1 MNKRDILK
9 MRLKQI
15 RERSGIN
22 QKEIATKIGVT
33 PMTIHRWESLKQD
46 NIPDIMELQA
56 FAEACDVNVG
66 EFFGDG
72 DAVSGNEKSPPA
84 QEPNGQSLPIY
95 EYSGLKK
102 FGLNDATSK
111 RKLLI
116 SSNVILSGDGEMD
129 GFFAISQDESFRLGK
144 YGFTQDVQIVVIDPV
159 QEIVEDGKIYL
170 VFYNG
175 STYLRRVMRIP
186 GGGYSISNDDG
197 TDDITPLLAESGK
210 FTILG
215 KVVWFV
221 VKK

>member
-46 NIPDIMELQA
+46 NIPDIMELHA
-56 FAEACDVNVG
+56 FAEACNVNVS
-66 EFFGDG
+66 EFFGD
-72 DAVSGNEKSPPA
+72 VLENEKSPPA

-95 EYSGLKK
+95 EYSDLKK

-111 RKLLI
+111 QKLLI
-116 SSNVILSGDGEMD
+116 SSNIILSGDGEMN
-129 GFFAISQDESFRLGK
+129 GFFAISQDESFKLGK

-170 VFYNG
+170 VSYNG